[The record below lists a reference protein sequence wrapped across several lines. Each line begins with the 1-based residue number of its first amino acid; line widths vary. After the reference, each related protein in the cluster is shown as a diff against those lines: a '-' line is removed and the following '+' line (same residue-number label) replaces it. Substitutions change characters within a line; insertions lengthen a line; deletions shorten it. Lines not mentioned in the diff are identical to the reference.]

1 MHRKLVAGLLA
12 ATGLMA
18 IAATAHAQD
27 VASFF
32 TGKQL
37 KLMTAST
44 SGGGYDAYARL
55 LARHMSRHIP
65 GNPTI
70 VVQNMPGGQGV
81 TAANYLYNKAPRDG
95 TVFAGLQ
102 RNTGLT
108 SFYLPEHKAVKFDP
122 RKFIWL
128 GSPQQE
134 VGFLLVRTAT
144 GVKTLA
150 DLKRLEVTASSTT
163 RNSPNSIYARLLNA
177 LYGSK
182 IKVVEG
188 YKGSQTALFALERE
202 EVGAHVSGGTSASF
216 RRRYRPWEKAGK
228 VKVILALGMDRDS
241 EYPDVPTALEAVSGE
256 EARRIFEIV
265 FVEQVMGR
273 PFVLPPGMP
282 KDRSDALRAAFD
294 KTMKDKEFLAEASK
308 RNMGINPVGGARIN
322 ELLEKVYGSPAKLT
336 QRIRELVN

>member
-102 RNTGLT
+102 RKTGLT

-202 EVGAHVSGGTSASF
+202 EVGAPVSGVTG
-216 RRRYRPWEKAGK
+216 PGK
-228 VKVILALGMDRDS
+228 R
-241 EYPDVPTALEAVSGE
+241 
-256 EARRIFEIV
+256 
-265 FVEQVMGR
+265 
-273 PFVLPPGMP
+273 
-282 KDRSDALRAAFD
+282 
-294 KTMKDKEFLAEASK
+294 
-308 RNMGINPVGGARIN
+308 
-322 ELLEKVYGSPAKLT
+322 LEK
-336 QRIRELVN
+336 